1 LERYF
6 TLAFDRVSTV
16 STKMVEHALAKGVPA
31 TRTVLFP
38 NWVDTGAIH
47 PLCPQANRQN
57 PIRHELSTLVPRI
70 ENKIILL
77 YSGNMGEK
85 QGLELLT
92 PLAQAFA
99 PGGAHHDPRVH
110 FLFCGDGTFRPQL
123 ERLAEHCP
131 NVTLL
136 PLQLLDRLNH
146 LLNAADIHLLPQRA
160 GAADLVM
167 PSRLTGMLASG
178 RPVIA
183 TAEPGTQVAQV
194 VEGRGLVVPAQD
206 PAALLAAA
214 TQLIQDEVLRLSL
227 GRAARAY
234 AVEHL
239 GKQQVLERF
248 ESNLK
253 ALLQDP
259 NRKPI
264 ADSRQLTADT

>member
-1 LERYF
+1 L
-6 TLAFDRVSTV
+6 S
-16 STKMVEHALAKGVPA
+16 ALIPG
-31 TRTVLFP
+31 
-38 NWVDTGAIH
+38 
-47 PLCPQANRQN
+47 
-57 PIRHELSTLVPRI
+57 I

-99 PGGAHHDPRVH
+99 PGGAYHDPRVL
-110 FLFCGDGTFRPQL
+110 FLFCGDGAFRPQL
-123 ERLAEHCP
+123 EALARHCP
-131 NVTLL
+131 NVKLL
-136 PLQLLDRLNH
+136 PLQPLDRLNH

-183 TAEPGTQVAQV
+183 IAEPATQVALV
-194 VEGRGLVVPAQD
+194 VEGRGLVVPVQD
-206 PAALLAAA
+206 SAALRAAVSR
-214 TQLIQDEVLRLSL
+214 LVEDEALRLSL

-248 ESNLK
+248 ESKLQ
-253 ALLQDP
+253 ALLQDS

-264 ADSRQLTADT
+264 ADSRHLMARS